1 MALRARRRPVVTGA
15 EGLIGTHGEVIEVI
29 DGQWWARVR
38 SETWKVR
45 SQSDL
50 QPHQRVLVTG
60 MDGLTLSVEPEH
72 PRNQGE

>member
-1 MALRARRRPVVTGA
+1 MKRLSRTAMLRIQAVRITVMSV
-15 EGLIGTHGEVIEVI
+15 LITPPR
-29 DGQWWARVR
+29 WWARVR